1 MATALV
7 NYGKLHS
14 IDLKPE
20 NVEEFENF
28 PGEGVR
34 GKIDGNDIY
43 IGSKKIAARAGY
55 DIPGLRLNPFI
66 YLNMRIYSNI
76 LRFLGSLIFRSK

>member
-28 PGEGVR
+28 LGEGVR

-55 DIPGLRLNPFI
+55 DIPGLRLNKFDLSKHVYI
-66 YLNMRIYSNI
+66 LKHFKMFRI
-76 LRFLGSLIFRSK
+76 LTFRSK